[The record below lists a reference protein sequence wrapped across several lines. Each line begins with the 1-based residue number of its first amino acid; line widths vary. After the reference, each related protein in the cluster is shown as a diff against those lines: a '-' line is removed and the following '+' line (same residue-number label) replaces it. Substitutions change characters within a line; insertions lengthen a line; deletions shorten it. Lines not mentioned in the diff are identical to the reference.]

1 MHRTESLDF
10 GIVGRGSIVLEFE
23 SGETSILKEGDV
35 IVQRGT
41 IHSWK
46 NVSDEWARI
55 YFVVLGLYFLLHH
68 RACVQGTEPTCRR
81 EASRSQWSGPWRRL
95 GSGTQVSSTG
105 QSA

>member
-23 SGETSILKEGDV
+23 SGEISTLKEGDV

-55 YFVVLGLYFLLHH
+55 YFVVLGVYLDH
-68 RACVQGTEPTCRR
+68 RVCVSGTESTYRR
-81 EASRSQWSGPWRRL
+81 EASRSQWSGPWGRL
-95 GSGTQVSSTG
+95 GTGTQIVTEG
-105 QSA
+105 QSPE